1 MKKKN
6 VIFSAVLTI
15 ALCLSLLAGATFAY
29 FTTDS
34 KVNIAITSGK
44 VDVVATADNL
54 KLYSLENINPTT
66 FEGTEVNRTE
76 NGTFVNGGTATMNGG
91 NLTLDGITA
100 GDKVTFDI
108 TVKNN
113 STINVKYRILVSC
126 DSDDG
131 LFNELNLK
139 FGDYSSK
146 VITIWEDL
154 APGSE
159 DKTMACSVELPAKST
174 VQGKTCNITFAVEAV
189 QSNVA
194 VKNDKHYP
202 ADAAS
207 LKTALTYGGEV
218 EIARDMELEAV
229 VEDKTYSGLVEQ
241 TTITNDTI
249 LNLNGKTIAVEHDET
264 TDFGKAS
271 PVLMSVTGGTLTI
284 NGNGDINCE
293 AGNQQV
299 YGINVFGGSVVIN
312 GGNYYGAI
320 TAVQVQKG
328 SLEINGGF
336 FDMAPTC
343 KSVVPQYAKY
353 VVNCIDAAY
362 KNGTASISVKGGTF
376 VNFDHSANPE
386 GENTSY
392 VADGY
397 SVVSE
402 TKANGEVWYTVVKG
416 EGVVAS
422 TQEEMNDGIQNS
434 TEKEVTVIVPAN
446 ANVTLDNGLVNEGA
460 KSRNLTFV
468 GDGSQT
474 MDVAKNAPA
483 AEGAEH
489 LNYQRGS
496 SITFENMTI
505 ENGTGTYDGIVC
517 DELVYKN
524 CVIKGVTTLYGKA
537 TFIDCTFENTMANQY
552 SIWTWGGTDVKF
564 ENCTFN
570 TNGKAILVFGEE
582 KNTNVTVENCIF
594 NDRTNGAAGKAAI
607 EIGEANYGKHN
618 NFTIVINNVKV
629 ASGFADG
636 KNTGSKVWANKNN
649 MSSTYLSVTIDGVK
663 AL

>member
-15 ALCLSLLAGATFAY
+15 ALCLSLLAGASFAY
-29 FTTDS
+29 FSTDS

-113 STINVKYRILVSC
+113 STINVKYRVLVSC

-174 VQGKTCNITFAVEAV
+174 AQGKTCNITFAVEAV

-207 LKTALTYGGEV
+207 LKTALTYGGDVYV
-218 EIARDMELEAV
+218 EKDFTVDET
-229 VEDKTYSGLVEQ
+229 KTAADDRAEIKQ
-241 TTITNDTI
+241 PTTIELDATI
-249 LNLNGKTIAVEHDET
+249 TVPGSLENSNNWAALYIGAET
-264 TDFGKAS
+264 TINAT
-271 PVLMSVTGGTLTI
+271 TGG
-284 NGNGDINCE
+284 INCVDKVNPADGE
-293 AGNQQV
+293 
-299 YGINVFGGSVVIN
+299 FGGGTYVAHINAPGQTVTVN
-312 GGNYYGAI
+312 GGNYYGGC
-320 TAVQVQKG
+320 TTFNVQRGTLVV
-328 SLEINGGF
+328 NGGF
-336 FDMAPTC
+336 F
-343 KSVVPQYAKY
+343 KVYADINTVDY
-353 VVNCIDAAY
+353 RYTLNCIDANY
-362 KNGTASISVKGGTF
+362 KNGSANIIVKGGTF
-376 VNFDHSANPE
+376 VNFDPSNNLAE
-386 GENTSY
+386 GTNTNF

-582 KNTNVTVENCIF
+582 KTTNVTVENCIF

-618 NFTIVINNVKV
+618 NFTVVINNVKV

>member
-29 FTTDS
+29 FSTDS

-54 KLYSLENINPTT
+54 KLYSLETINPTT

-113 STINVKYRILVSC
+113 STINVKYRVLVSC

-154 APGSE
+154 TPGSE

-174 VQGKTCNITFAVEAV
+174 AQGKTCNITFAVEAV

-207 LKTALTYGGEV
+207 LKTALTYGGDVYV
-218 EIARDMELEAV
+218 EKDFTVDETKTSAGDRAEIKQPTTIELDATITVPGSLENSDNWAALYIGA
-229 VEDKTYSGLVEQ
+229 ETTINATTGGINCLDKT
-241 TTITNDTI
+241 DTSALYMGGTYAAHI
-249 LNLNGKTIAVEHDET
+249 AATGKT
-264 TDFGKAS
+264 
-271 PVLMSVTGGTLTI
+271 VT
-284 NGNGDINCE
+284 
-293 AGNQQV
+293 V
-299 YGINVFGGSVVIN
+299 N
-312 GGNYYGAI
+312 GGNYYAGG
-320 TAVQVQKG
+320 TVFNVQSGTLVV
-328 SLEINGGF
+328 NGGF
-336 FDMAPTC
+336 FKVYPDIET
-343 KSVVPQYAKY
+343 KDYRY
-353 VVNCIDAAY
+353 VLNCVDAYY
-362 KNGTASISVKGGTF
+362 KNGTANIIVKGGTF
-376 VNFDHSANPE
+376 VNFDPSNNLAE
-386 GENTSY
+386 GADTNF

-422 TQEEMNDGIQNS
+422 TQEEMNDGIKNS

-483 AEGAEH
+483 AEGANH

-570 TNGKAILVFGEE
+570 TNGKAILVFGEA
-582 KNTNVTVENCIF
+582 KTTNVTVENCIF

-618 NFTIVINNVKV
+618 NFTVVINNVKV

-636 KNTGSKVWANKNN
+636 KNTGSKVWANKNK

>member
-15 ALCLSLLAGATFAY
+15 ALCLSLLAGASFAY

-113 STINVKYRILVSC
+113 SIINVKYRVLVSC

-174 VQGKTCNITFAVEAV
+174 AQGKTCNITFAVEAV

-207 LKTALTYGGEV
+207 LKTALTYGGDVYV
-218 EIARDMELEAV
+218 EKDFTVDETKTAADDRAEIKQPTTIELDATITVPGSLENSNNWAALYIGA
-229 VEDKTYSGLVEQ
+229 ETTINATTGGINCLDKT
-241 TTITNDTI
+241 DTSASYMGGTYAAHI
-249 LNLNGKTIAVEHDET
+249 AATGKT
-264 TDFGKAS
+264 
-271 PVLMSVTGGTLTI
+271 VT
-284 NGNGDINCE
+284 
-293 AGNQQV
+293 V
-299 YGINVFGGSVVIN
+299 N
-312 GGNYYGAI
+312 GGNYYAGG
-320 TAVQVQKG
+320 TVFNVQSGTLVV
-328 SLEINGGF
+328 NGGF
-336 FDMAPTC
+336 FKVYPDIDTND
-343 KSVVPQYAKY
+343 YRY
-353 VVNCIDAAY
+353 VLNCIDANY
-362 KNGTASISVKGGTF
+362 KNGSANIIVKGGTF
-376 VNFDHSANPE
+376 VNFDPSNNLAEGANT
-386 GENTSY
+386 NF

-416 EGVVAS
+416 KGVIAS

-582 KNTNVTVENCIF
+582 KTTNVTVENCIF

-618 NFTIVINNVKV
+618 NFTVVINNVKV

>member
-29 FTTDS
+29 FSTDS

-54 KLYSLENINPTT
+54 KLYSLETINPTT

-113 STINVKYRILVSC
+113 STINVKYRVLVSC

-131 LFNELNLK
+131 LFNELNIK

-174 VQGKTCNITFAVEAV
+174 AQGKTCNITFAVEAV
-189 QSNVA
+189 QSSVA

-207 LKTALTYGGEV
+207 LKTALTYGGDVYV
-218 EIARDMELEAV
+218 EKDFTVDETKTSAGDRAEIKQPTTIELDATITVPGSLENSNNWAALYIGA
-229 VEDKTYSGLVEQ
+229 ETTINATTGGINCLDKT
-241 TTITNDTI
+241 DTSALYMGGTYAAHI
-249 LNLNGKTIAVEHDET
+249 AATGKT
-264 TDFGKAS
+264 
-271 PVLMSVTGGTLTI
+271 VT
-284 NGNGDINCE
+284 
-293 AGNQQV
+293 V
-299 YGINVFGGSVVIN
+299 N
-312 GGNYYGAI
+312 GGNYYAGG
-320 TAVQVQKG
+320 TVFNVQSGTLVV
-328 SLEINGGF
+328 NGGF
-336 FDMAPTC
+336 FKVYPDIGT
-343 KSVVPQYAKY
+343 KDYRY
-353 VVNCIDAAY
+353 VLNCVDANY
-362 KNGTASISVKGGTF
+362 KNGTANIIVKGGTF
-376 VNFDHSANPE
+376 VNFDPSNNLAEGANT
-386 GENTSY
+386 NF

-402 TKANGEVWYTVVKG
+402 IKANGEVWYTVVKG

-483 AEGAEH
+483 AEGANH

-582 KNTNVTVENCIF
+582 KTTNVTVENCIF

-618 NFTIVINNVKV
+618 NFTVVINNVKV

>member
-29 FTTDS
+29 FSTDS

-54 KLYSLENINPTT
+54 KLYSLETINPTT

-113 STINVKYRILVSC
+113 STINVKYRVLVSC

-131 LFNELNLK
+131 LFNELNIK

-174 VQGKTCNITFAVEAV
+174 AQGKTCNITFAVEAV
-189 QSNVA
+189 QSSVA

-207 LKTALTYGGEV
+207 LKTALTYGGDVYV
-218 EIARDMELEAV
+218 EKDFTVDETKTSAGDRAEIKQPTTIELDATITVPGSLENSNNWAALYIGA
-229 VEDKTYSGLVEQ
+229 ETTINATTGGINCLDKT
-241 TTITNDTI
+241 DTSALYMGGTYAAHI
-249 LNLNGKTIAVEHDET
+249 AATGKT
-264 TDFGKAS
+264 
-271 PVLMSVTGGTLTI
+271 VT
-284 NGNGDINCE
+284 
-293 AGNQQV
+293 V
-299 YGINVFGGSVVIN
+299 N
-312 GGNYYGAI
+312 GGNYYAGG
-320 TAVQVQKG
+320 TVFNVQSGTLVV
-328 SLEINGGF
+328 NGGF
-336 FDMAPTC
+336 FKVYPDIGT
-343 KSVVPQYAKY
+343 KDYRY
-353 VVNCIDAAY
+353 VLNCVDANY
-362 KNGTASISVKGGTF
+362 KNGTANIIVKGGTF
-376 VNFDHSANPE
+376 VNFDPSNNLAEGANT
-386 GENTSY
+386 NF

-483 AEGAEH
+483 AEGANH

-582 KNTNVTVENCIF
+582 KTTNVTVENCIF

-618 NFTIVINNVKV
+618 NFTVVINNVKV

>member
-1 MKKKN
+1 MTRKN
-6 VIFSAVLTI
+6 VIISAVLTI

-29 FTTDS
+29 FSTDS

-54 KLYSLENINPTT
+54 KLYSLETINPTT

-113 STINVKYRILVSC
+113 STINVKYRVLVSC

-131 LFNELNLK
+131 LFNELNIK

-174 VQGKTCNITFAVEAV
+174 AQGKTCNITFAVEAV
-189 QSNVA
+189 QSSVA

-207 LKTALTYGGEV
+207 LKTALTYGGDVYV
-218 EIARDMELEAV
+218 EKDFTVDETKTSAGDRAEIKQPTTIELDATITVPGSLENSHNWAALYIGA
-229 VEDKTYSGLVEQ
+229 ETTINATTGGINCLDKT
-241 TTITNDTI
+241 DTSALYMGGTYAAHI
-249 LNLNGKTIAVEHDET
+249 AATGKT
-264 TDFGKAS
+264 
-271 PVLMSVTGGTLTI
+271 VT
-284 NGNGDINCE
+284 
-293 AGNQQV
+293 V
-299 YGINVFGGSVVIN
+299 N
-312 GGNYYGAI
+312 GGNYYAGG
-320 TAVQVQKG
+320 TVFNVHSG
-328 SLEINGGF
+328 TLVVNGGF
-336 FDMAPTC
+336 FKVYPDIGT
-343 KSVVPQYAKY
+343 KDYRY
-353 VVNCIDAAY
+353 VLNCVDANY
-362 KNGTASISVKGGTF
+362 KNGTANIIVKGGTF
-376 VNFDHSANPE
+376 VNFDPSNNLAEGANT
-386 GENTSY
+386 NF

-483 AEGAEH
+483 AEGANH

-582 KNTNVTVENCIF
+582 KTTNVTVENCIF

-618 NFTIVINNVKV
+618 NFTVVINNVKV